1 MIYEE
6 KTIETIPV
14 GPLGLV
20 PLKSCTE
27 LGNKVNEYLVNW
39 RQERESEHKSTIAF
53 AGYQRD
59 SYIIGA
65 KTPRFGSGEAKGA
78 LEESVRG
85 DDLYIMV
92 DVCNYSL
99 TYSLCG
105 MTNHMSPDDH
115 FQDLKRL
122 IAAAAGKARRI
133 NVIMPFL
140 YESRQHKRST
150 RESLDCALALKELV
164 RMGVD
169 NILTFD
175 AHDPRVQNAIPL
187 HGFETVQPSY
197 QFVKALL
204 GSVSDIHVDS
214 DHLMVVSPDEGGMSR
229 AIYIANVLGVD
240 MGMFYKRRDYT
251 KVVNGRNPIVAHE
264 FLGSNVE
271 SMWPE
276 S

>member
-115 FQDLKRL
+115 FQDLKRI

-140 YESRQHKRST
+140 YEGRQHKRSS
-150 RESLDCALALKELV
+150 RESLDCALALQELV
-164 RMGVD
+164 NMGVE
-169 NILTFD
+169 NIITFD
-175 AHDPRVQNAIPL
+175 AHDPRVQNAIPEK
-187 HGFETVQPSY
+187 GFETVQPTY
-197 QFVKALL
+197 QFIKHLL
-204 GSVSDIHVDS
+204 
-214 DHLMVVSPDEGGMSR
+214 
-229 AIYIANVLGVD
+229 
-240 MGMFYKRRDYT
+240 
-251 KVVNGRNPIVAHE
+251 KVETEAKI
-264 FLGSNVE
+264 SQ
-271 SMWPE
+271 
-276 S
+276 